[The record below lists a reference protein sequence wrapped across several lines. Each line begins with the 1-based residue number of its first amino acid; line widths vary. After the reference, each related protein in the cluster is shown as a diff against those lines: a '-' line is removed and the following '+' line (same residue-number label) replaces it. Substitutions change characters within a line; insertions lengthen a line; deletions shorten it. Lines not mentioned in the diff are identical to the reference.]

1 MTDEDKDE
9 HWRSYAVQQPA
20 HPDRAPPR
28 IGLVVLGSLV
38 IIGFWLVRGTMR
50 RLEGSR

>member
-1 MTDEDKDE
+1 MTDDDE
-9 HWRSYAVQQPA
+9 HWRSYAVQGQPA
-20 HPDRAPPR
+20 APDRSSPR
-28 IGLVVLGSLV
+28 IGLLVLGSLV